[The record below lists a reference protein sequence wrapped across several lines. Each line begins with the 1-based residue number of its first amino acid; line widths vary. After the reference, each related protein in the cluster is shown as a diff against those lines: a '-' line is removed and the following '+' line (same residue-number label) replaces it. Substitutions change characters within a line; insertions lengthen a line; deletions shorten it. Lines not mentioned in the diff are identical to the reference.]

1 MSDPIGVD
9 RSGAPALGSISMAG
23 VPLPLRRIALLREA
37 RRELA
42 AHRLESALRILAA
55 PELTRSRRA
64 ARLRGKALQE
74 LHGRAPEPI
83 PAEPAPAVPEERQG
97 EPPLRRLLAEM
108 RRQSSPPPPR
118 AQRRGSASRPRATP
132 AGPQPRF
139 MLGVDD
145 AGEFLVACASDLV
158 IGHARGGSAGLPFLA
173 DVETEHARLAYSP
186 GSFHAGPG
194 WSIEALDGR
203 GILVAG
209 RPLADSPRELADGDH
224 VQLAT
229 NLGFR
234 FRLPDSSSS
243 SAVLELENGA
253 ECAGA
258 MRILLLAPAPAGRAR
273 IGKQGSAHVPAP
285 TLDPSIELELDGARL
300 WLACETGLLRL
311 GGDEEGTPLTRLAVD
326 LPPSERV
333 DLTLARSRGL
343 RPLGLS
349 IRPVP

>member
-1 MSDPIGVD
+1 M
-9 RSGAPALGSISMAG
+9 
-23 VPLPLRRIALLREA
+23 RRIVLLREA
-37 RRELA
+37 RRELSA
-42 AHRLESALRILAA
+42 QRLESALRILAA
-55 PELTRSRRA
+55 PELSRSRRA
-64 ARLRGKALQE
+64 ARMRAQALQQ
-74 LHGRAPEPI
+74 LHGRAPEPL
-83 PAEPAPAVPEERQG
+83 AADPAPAESPAASN
-97 EPPLRRLLAEM
+97 EPRDDPSLRRLLSEM
-108 RRQSSPPPPR
+108 RRQRSSAPPR
-118 AQRRGSASRPRATP
+118 TERRVSTARPRSTP

-145 AGEFLVACASDLV
+145 SGEFLVACASELV

-186 GSFHAGPG
+186 GSFHAGPS
-194 WSIEALDGR
+194 WSIEALDAREIRLG
-203 GILVAG
+203 G
-209 RPLADSPRELADGDH
+209 RPLAGSPRELAEGDQ
-224 VQLAT
+224 VQLAS

-258 MRILLLAPAPAGRAR
+258 MRILLLAPAPAGRAT
-273 IGKQGSAHVPAP
+273 IGLKASAHVPAP
-285 TLDPSIELELDGARL
+285 SLDPPIELELEGARL
-300 WLACETGLLRL
+300 WLSSETGLRRL
-311 GGDEEGTPLTRLAVD
+311 GGDEDGSPLTRLAVD

-333 DLTLARSRGL
+333 DLTLARSRGP

>member
-1 MSDPIGVD
+1 MSGPIGVD
-9 RSGAPALGSISMAG
+9 QAGAPAVGSISMAG
-23 VPLPLRRIALLREA
+23 VPLPLRRMALLREA

-42 AHRLESALRILAA
+42 AQRSESALRILAA
-55 PELTRSRRA
+55 PELSRSRRA
-64 ARLRGKALQE
+64 ARLRAAALQQ
-74 LHGRAPEPI
+74 LHGRAPEPLA
-83 PAEPAPAVPEERQG
+83 AEPSPAASDDRQG
-97 EPPLRRLLAEM
+97 EPPLRRLLSEM
-108 RRQSSPPPPR
+108 RRQTSPAQPR
-118 AQRRGSASRPRATP
+118 AERRGATARPRGAP

-145 AGEFLVACASDLV
+145 SGEFLVACASDLV

-194 WSIEALDGR
+194 WSIEALDAREIRLGGR
-203 GILVAG
+203 ALSES
-209 RPLADSPRELADGDH
+209 PHQLAEGDQ
-224 VQLAT
+224 VQLAS

-258 MRILLLAPAPAGRAR
+258 MRILLLAPAPAGRAT
-273 IGKQGSAHVPAP
+273 IGLQASAHVPAP
-285 TLDPSIELELDGARL
+285 SLDPPIELELEGARL
-300 WLACETGLLRL
+300 WLSCESGLRRL
-311 GGDEEGTPLTRLAVD
+311 GGDEEGSPPTRIAVD

-333 DLTLARSRGL
+333 DLTLARPRGP